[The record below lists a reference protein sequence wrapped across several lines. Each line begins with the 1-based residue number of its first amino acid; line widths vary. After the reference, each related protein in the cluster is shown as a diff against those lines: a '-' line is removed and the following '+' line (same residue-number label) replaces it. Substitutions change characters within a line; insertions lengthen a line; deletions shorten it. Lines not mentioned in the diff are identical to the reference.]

1 MRSLIAIRKPVAIV
15 LVLTLF
21 TVFAGLGPAYASMI
35 GTSEV
40 LKNESSEL
48 DKERILNA
56 LQREEVRQKL
66 QSWGVEPE
74 TAEARVQA
82 LTDRELARIAQ
93 RMDNL
98 PAGGDAFGSLI
109 GAAVF
114 VFLVLLF
121 TDIMGATDVFPFVKK

>member
-1 MRSLIAIRKPVAIV
+1 MRSLIAIRKPVAV
-15 LVLTLF
+15 LLVLTLF

-40 LKNESSEL
+40 LKKESSQL

-98 PAGGDAFGSLI
+98 PAGGDAFGGLI

>member
-1 MRSLIAIRKPVAIV
+1 MHSLIAIRKPVAMV
-15 LVLTLF
+15 LVFALF

-40 LKNESSEL
+40 LETESSKL

-66 QSWGVEPE
+66 QSWGVEPD

-93 RMDNL
+93 RMENL
-98 PAGGDAFGSLI
+98 PAGGDAFGGI
-109 GAAVF
+109 VGAAVF

-121 TDIMGATDVFPFVKK
+121 TDIVGATDVFPFVKK

>member
-1 MRSLIAIRKPVAIV
+1 MRSLIAIRKPVAMV
-15 LVLTLF
+15 LVFALF

-40 LKNESSEL
+40 LETESSKL

-56 LQREEVRQKL
+56 LQREDVRQKL
-66 QSWGVEPE
+66 QSWGVEPDA
-74 TAEARVQA
+74 AEARVQA
-82 LTDRELARIAQ
+82 LTDRELARISQ
-93 RMDNL
+93 QMDNL
-98 PAGGDAFGSLI
+98 PAGGDAFGGLV

>member
-1 MRSLIAIRKPVAIV
+1 MHSLIAIRKPVAMV
-15 LVLTLF
+15 LVFALF

-40 LKNESSEL
+40 LETESSKL

-66 QSWGVEPE
+66 QSWGVEPD
-74 TAEARVQA
+74 TAEARLQA

-93 RMDNL
+93 RMENL
-98 PAGGDAFGSLI
+98 PAGGDAFGGI
-109 GAAVF
+109 VGAAVF

-121 TDIMGATDVFPFVKK
+121 TDIVGATDVFPFVKK

>member
-1 MRSLIAIRKPVAIV
+1 MRSLIAIRKPVAMV
-15 LVLTLF
+15 LVFALF
-21 TVFAGLGPAYASMI
+21 TVFAGFGPAYASMI

-40 LKNESSEL
+40 LKKESSQL

-56 LQREEVRQKL
+56 LQREDVRQKL

-82 LTDRELARIAQ
+82 LTDRELARISQ

-98 PAGGDAFGSLI
+98 PAGGDAFGGLI

>member
-56 LQREEVRQKL
+56 LQREEVQQKL
-66 QSWGVEPE
+66 QSWGVEPDA
-74 TAEARVQA
+74 AEARVMA
-82 LTDRELARIAQ
+82 LTDQELARISQ
-93 RMDNL
+93 QMDSL

>member
-48 DKERILNA
+48 DKERILDA
-56 LQREEVRQKL
+56 LQREEVQQKL
-66 QSWGVEPE
+66 QSWGVEPDA
-74 TAEARVQA
+74 AEARVMA
-82 LTDRELARIAQ
+82 LTDQELARISQ
-93 RMDNL
+93 QMDSL